1 MKLKK
6 LLVISLATMMSISVA
21 AKDKVIFWHAMSG
34 EGQKTLEK
42 IVSDYNKS
50 QDKVEVEAIFQGS
63 YEEAIVKFKAVS
75 GTDEAPNLVQMNDV
89 STSFMYRS
97 GAIVPMNNFIEKDKS
112 FDINNLEDIL
122 LNYYKINDKL
132 YSMPFNSSTAI
143 LVYNKDAFKEVGLNP
158 NNAPKS
164 YAEIEEYSKK
174 LVKKDERGIVERY
187 GFSIISYAWFIEQ
200 MLANDNTLYVDE
212 ENGRNGNTP
221 TKVVYGDQ
229 LSTILSWMQKMNS
242 EKLAINYG
250 RDWDSTRSAFS
261 SGKVAMYLDSSAGL
275 TGIINNSQFE
285 VGTAFIPNESGKF
298 NGSIIGG
305 ASLWITDSKDDSK
318 EAAAWDFVK
327 YAVSKDVQAYWSIE
341 TGYYPVN
348 KLSYETEVMKEYLKN
363 TPQFK
368 IVVDELKATNKNR
381 ATQGAILGVFPDVR
395 EKMVEAM
402 EAVSEGK
409 DGNEV
414 AKDVEKASNRIIS
427 RYNRINNSI

>member
-6 LLVISLATMMSISVA
+6 LMGLLLATLMSIDVA
-21 AKDKVIFWHAMSG
+21 AKDKIIFWHAMSG

-42 IVSDYNKS
+42 IVKDYNNS

-75 GTDEAPNLVQMNDV
+75 GTDEAPNLVQMNDI

-97 GAIVPMNNFIEKDKS
+97 GSIVPMNNFIEKDKN
-112 FDINNLEDIL
+112 FDINNLEDVL
-122 LNYYKINDKL
+122 LNYYKIDNKL

-143 LVYNKDAFKEVGLNP
+143 LVYNKDAFKEVGLDP
-158 NNAPKS
+158 EKAPKS
-164 YAEIEEYSKK
+164 YREIEEYSKK
-174 LVKKDERGIVERY
+174 LVKKGSNGVVDRY

-200 MLANDNTLYVDE
+200 MLANDNILYVDE
-212 ENGRNGNTP
+212 DNGRNGNMP
-221 TKVVYGDQ
+221 TKVVYGEQ
-229 LSTILSWMQKMNS
+229 LPTILSWIQRMNT

-275 TGIINNSQFE
+275 TAIINNSKFN
-285 VGTAFIPNESGKF
+285 VGTAFIPNESGEF

-318 EAAAWDFVK
+318 EQDAWDFVK
-327 YAVSKDVQAYWSIE
+327 YAVSKDAQAYWSVQ

-348 KLSYETEVMKEYLKN
+348 KLSYETEVMKEYTEK

-368 IVVDELKATNKNR
+368 VVVDELKATNKNK

-402 EAVSEGK
+402 EAVSEGEDAVK
-409 DGNEV
+409 V

-427 RYNRINNSI
+427 RYNRINK

>member
-174 LVKKDERGIVERY
+174 LVKKDERGIVDRY

>member
-1 MKLKK
+1 MNLKK
-6 LLVISLATMMSISVA
+6 LLVVSMATLMSINVA
-21 AKDKVIFWHAMSG
+21 AKDKIIFWHAMSG

-42 IVSDYNKS
+42 IVNDYNKS
-50 QDKVEVEAIFQGS
+50 QDKIEVEAIFQGS

-97 GAIVPMNNFIEKDKS
+97 GSIIPMNDFIEKDSS
-112 FDINNLEDIL
+112 FNINNLEEVL
-122 LNYYKINDKL
+122 LNYYKIDGKL

-143 LVYNKDAFKEVGLNP
+143 LVYNKDAFKEVGLDP
-158 NNAPKS
+158 EKAPKS
-164 YAEIEEYSKK
+164 YKEIEEYSRK
-174 LVKKDERGIVERY
+174 LVKKNADGVVDRY

-212 ENGRNGNTP
+212 ENGRNGNMP
-221 TKVVYGDQ
+221 TKVVYGNQ
-229 LSTILSWMQKMNS
+229 LPTILSWMQKMNT

-275 TGIINNSQFE
+275 TAIINNSKFN
-285 VGTAFIPNESGKF
+285 VGTAFIPNESGVF

-318 EAAAWDFVK
+318 EQAAWDFVK
-327 YAVSKDVQAYWSIE
+327 YAVSQEPQAYWSTQ

-348 KLSYETEVMKEYLKN
+348 KLSYETETMKNYMEK

-368 IVVDELKATNKNR
+368 VVVDELKATNKNT

-409 DGNEV
+409 DGAKV

-427 RYNRINNSI
+427 RYNRINK

>member
-6 LLVISLATMMSISVA
+6 LLVISLATMMSISAA

-42 IVSDYNKS
+42 IVNDYNKS

-97 GAIVPMNNFIEKDKS
+97 GSIVPMNNFIEKDKS
-112 FDINNLEDIL
+112 FDINNLEEIL

-158 NNAPKS
+158 ENAPKS

-174 LVKKDERGIVERY
+174 LVKKDEKGVIDRY

-200 MLANDNTLYVDE
+200 MLANDNSLYVDE

-229 LSTILSWMQKMNS
+229 LSTILSWMQNMNS

-275 TGIINNSQFE
+275 TGIINNSKFE
-285 VGTAFIPNESGKF
+285 VGTAFIPNESGEF

-318 EAAAWDFVK
+318 EEAAWDFVK

-348 KLSYETEVMKEYLKN
+348 KLSYETEVMKEYLEN

-368 IVVDELKATNKNR
+368 VVVDELKATNKNR

-427 RYNRINNSI
+427 RYNRINK

>member
-174 LVKKDERGIVERY
+174 LVKKDERGIVDRY

-229 LSTILSWMQKMNS
+229 LSTILSWIQKMNS